1 MLESAIGPGS
11 CSARILEEGFGAR
24 DLSGGLSGSQERS
37 LLGACSPR
45 RSWRGRRRRRRR
57 RRGATHHRCDVRRRS
72 GGRVLLILLD
82 LPQLGDVAQVL
93 VIIFGNDVPATSVRD
108 KLHLLGAR
116 RLGRRLIART

>member
-37 LLGACSPR
+37 LLSACSPR

-57 RRGATHHRCDVRRRS
+57 RRGGATHHRCDVRRRS
-72 GGRVLLILLD
+72 GSRVLLILLD
-82 LPQLGDVAQVL
+82 LAQLGDVAQVL
-93 VIIFGNDVPATSVRD
+93 VIVFGKD
-108 KLHLLGAR
+108 
-116 RLGRRLIART
+116 